1 MQFSCRPISLA
12 AHAEKRVLQVGN
24 THKCVCKHDI
34 YYYRFMCV
42 RIFTSDFW
50 LSDCAAEKQI
60 TLEIHLNKLREQT
73 GFPQTAVNTR
83 QSQQQH
89 KKKAAR
95 WTRVMETEDEEE
107 KQQHQSQQQ
116 QQQQREA

>member
-42 RIFTSDFW
+42 RIFTKTNNVRNTPKQAWRANWFPSN
-50 LSDCAAEKQI
+50 SCKHTAEPAAAQEEGGQ
-60 TLEIHLNKLREQT
+60 
-73 GFPQTAVNTR
+73 VN
-83 QSQQQH
+83 
-89 KKKAAR
+89 
-95 WTRVMETEDEEE
+95 
-107 KQQHQSQQQ
+107 
-116 QQQQREA
+116 